1 VTPSN
6 FGLILVATI
15 VVLAVLA
22 KRFSLP
28 YRSCSWS
35 VAASSHSSRT
45 CPGMARPLEASRMV
59 PVICVPVPPGAV
71 WALAAP

>member
-28 YRSCSWS
+28 YPI
-35 VAASSHSSRT
+35 VFVVGGGFLAFFPHL
-45 CPGMARPLEASRMV
+45 PGMARPLEASRMV